1 MKLEIR
7 IEIMRVFVCDDMGQ
21 QEEERARGLYSLMR
35 RLGRCLGR
43 CSEEVQELGYF

>member
-1 MKLEIR
+1 M
-7 IEIMRVFVCDDMGQ
+7 FVYDDMGQ

-43 CSEEVQELGYF
+43 CNEEVKIVG